1 MHPTATLGRVRR
13 RRWARAALIAVLAGA
28 VVAATG
34 TAGQVRACLA
44 APAGVHWASLLC
56 LGVLSALHYVLAAVT
71 LRAVAGGGL
80 PLGATLGVQF
90 TAAAANRLTPGGLG
104 AAAVNTRYLVCR
116 GTPMARAVTTVAVMQ
131 VAGAVADLLLLLVIV
146 TLSAGGGGALRT
158 LASRAG
164 QAADALPAVPAL
176 ALGAVLAGATGLY
189 GRRVLRSGAFA
200 HAAAG
205 CAGLLRRPRDLA
217 LTLLAS
223 ASTTLVMA
231 LALAV
236 STLAVPGTG
245 VTSADLGVLVT
256 AYLVGAAAGA
266 ALPSPGGVGGTE
278 AALVASLAALGVAA
292 GPALQAVL
300 LFRAVTYWAPV
311 PVGLLTARALRG
323 NEEKIHGEPV
333 GESARRTMEGCEST
347 GTAGTGSG
355 RGAAGVV

>member
-1 MHPTATLGRVRR
+1 M
-13 RRWARAALIAVLAGA
+13 AALAALFAGLAVA
-28 VVAATG
+28 VTG
-34 TAGQVRACLA
+34 TAGQVRACLT
-44 APAGVHWASLLC
+44 APADVHWAFLVC

-80 PLGATLGVQF
+80 PFGTTLGVQF

-116 GTPMARAVTTVAVMQ
+116 GIPAARAVTSVAVMQ
-131 VAGAVADLLLLLVIV
+131 AAGAVADLLLLLVIV
-146 TLSAGGGGALRT
+146 ALSGGGALRV

-164 QAADALPAVPAL
+164 AAAGALPVVPAL
-176 ALGAVLAGATGLY
+176 VLSAVLALAAVTY
-189 GRRVLRSGAFA
+189 GRRALRSRAFA
-200 HAAAG
+200 HAVAG
-205 CAGLLRRPRDLA
+205 CAGLLRRPRDLV

-231 LALAV
+231 LAMAV
-236 STLAVPGTG
+236 SALAVPGTG
-245 VTSADLGVLVT
+245 VTPADLWVLVT

-278 AALVASLAALGVAA
+278 AALVAALTALGVAA

-311 PVGLLTARALRG
+311 PVGLVTARALRG
-323 NEEKIHGEPV
+323 HEEN
-333 GESARRTMEGCEST
+333 
-347 GTAGTGSG
+347 AGM
-355 RGAAGVV
+355 RKK